1 MAGAN
6 APTKLGSKLLGPRRV
21 LGNQDD
27 KTVKLLRLGV
37 GVIGILL
44 PIAIIVGNW
53 VLDDKVIVPSSISGS
68 YYTST
73 RNLFVGA
80 LCALGV
86 FLIGYRHTERQNR
99 CTWFA
104 GACALVVA
112 FAPTAPSPPETEPAW
127 INYLHHAAAGAL
139 IFTLGLFCWVVFA
152 DYAQPGEAPPES
164 LSERLKA
171 WWTSARDKLKR
182 DPQGRLYLICG
193 FLVFA
198 AGALALYTG
207 VWPTSW
213 STGWQSL
220 YLFETVAVIAFGVAW
235 IVAGLTGAKTRT
247 QSEGDHTQS
256 QRQSADSTTVSDPQT
271 G

>member
-6 APTKLGSKLLGPRRV
+6 APKKLGAKLLGPRRV
-21 LGNQDD
+21 SGNQDD

-37 GVIGILL
+37 GVIGTFL
-44 PIAIIVGNW
+44 PIALIAGNW
-53 VLDDKVIVPSSISGS
+53 VLGDKVIVPSSMSGS

-112 FAPTAPSPPETEPAW
+112 FAPTAPKPPMTEPAW
-127 INYLHHAAAGAL
+127 VNYLHHGAAGAL

-152 DYAQPGEAPPES
+152 DYAQPGEGQPES
-164 LSERLKA
+164 IANRLRA
-171 WWTSARDKLKR
+171 WWISAKNKLTRDA
-182 DPQGRLYLICG
+182 QGRLYLTCG
-193 FLVFA
+193 CLVFA
-198 AGALALYTG
+198 SGALALYTG
-207 VWPTSW
+207 IWPASW

-220 YLFETVAVIAFGVAW
+220 YFFEAVAVIAFGVAW
-235 IVAGLTGAKTRT
+235 IAAGLTGARTRT
-247 QSEGDHTQS
+247 QSRRDHTPEP
-256 QRQSADSTTVSDPQT
+256 AKA